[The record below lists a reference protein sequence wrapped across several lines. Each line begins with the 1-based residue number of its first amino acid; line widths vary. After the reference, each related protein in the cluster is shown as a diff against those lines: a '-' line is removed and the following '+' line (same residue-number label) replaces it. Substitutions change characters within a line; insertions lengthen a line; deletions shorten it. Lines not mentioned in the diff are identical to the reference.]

1 MLPDVRSTLPHN
13 WLWQK
18 WLAVYMAL
26 FRSHGW
32 FANQQAFHSKDLGRS
47 HVERRTAELHHSLH
61 EEQPQFPRLR
71 GWPQRTEPW
80 GNEGYRASDRP
91 RDGGVDFFRPEIF
104 GSGNG
109 HHQKKERTSLFF
121 PDVLYSYQFIGIYIY
136 IFVRLMRWEWK
147 MKYIYI

>member
-26 FRSHGW
+26 LVPW
-32 FANQQAFHSKDLGRS
+32 QQTSRPSIPKNLVRS

-61 EEQPQFPRLR
+61 EEQPQFPCLC

-91 RDGGVDFFRPEIF
+91 RSWLFFRPEIF

-109 HHQKKERTSLFF
+109 HHQKKERTSLFSQMF
-121 PDVLYSYQFIGIYIY
+121 YIVISYQFIGIYIY
-136 IFVRLMRWEWK
+136 IRPTYAMR
-147 MKYIYI
+147 MKNDIYI